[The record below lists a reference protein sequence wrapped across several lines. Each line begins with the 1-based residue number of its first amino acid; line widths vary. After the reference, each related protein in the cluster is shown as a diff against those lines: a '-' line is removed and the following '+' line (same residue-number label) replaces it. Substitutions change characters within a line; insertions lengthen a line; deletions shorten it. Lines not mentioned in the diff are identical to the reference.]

1 MTVSSLPA
9 LLKHVASRLERV
21 RDKYSGRPDS
31 AETIDLDDDDA
42 RELGHAVALLRL
54 IMARL
59 VAPEPRRRPSARWR
73 FYWPVVSSMPRE
85 HWRRQAVAKKVAA
98 TGDVR
103 SAQEVGPRADARKAK
118 VADAYRRIRPLVGFT
133 P

>member
-1 MTVSSLPA
+1 VTVSSLPA

-31 AETIDLDDDDA
+31 
-42 RELGHAVALLRL
+42 V
-54 IMARL
+54 
-59 VAPEPRRRPSARWR
+59 PSARWR